1 MDIRMP
7 IGRDDFEDVRS
18 GHYYFVDKTGFLATF
33 LKNHAKVTLFT
44 RPRRFGKTLTLSMMR
59 YFLDIEKGEAH
70 RKLFDGLVIADDA
83 DAMKMQGQSPVLFLT
98 LKGWKGL
105 SWHVLQIRARQQIGD
120 LFSEHDFLLK
130 DNLRERD
137 RQKFRAILE
146 DKGDFAA
153 LTDSLAF
160 LSRLMEAHY
169 GRKPVLLLDEYD
181 APIQSA
187 WENGYY
193 REAIDFF
200 RELYS
205 AVLKTNTSLEFAVL
219 TGVLRITKENI
230 FSALNNLEV
239 DSVLRLHYPEA
250 FGFTAAEVTKMTRD
264 FGCED
269 KLPEIQKWYDGYRFS
284 GQEIYN
290 PWSVVNYFHQGCK
303 PLTYWVNTSG
313 NSILGE
319 MLHRSRSQVL
329 DKFETI
335 LQGGSIMTRVREDII
350 YKEIYKNES
359 ALYTMLVTTGYL
371 TTKRVIDDELGQ
383 QAELILPN
391 RELRSLFRIEVLE
404 RYRSDDMDIEVEDL
418 MRAFASGDLE
428 TVRDGLSQYLEVLTS
443 SFDAQKGKEA
453 FYHGFVLGLTATLTG
468 DYRIRSNRESG
479 FGRYDIAAFPRKA
492 GERGMVIECKQ
503 AESENALETK
513 AQEALEQIKARD
525 YDAEFRAQGVEN
537 VLHYGISF
545 CGKHVHVEMV

>member
-137 RQKFRAILE
+137 RQKFQAILE

-200 RELYS
+200 REFYS

-230 FSALNNLEV
+230 FGSSPVSVGENLV
-239 DSVLRLHYPEA
+239 STVSQ
-250 FGFTAAEVTKMTRD
+250 AA
-264 FGCED
+264 
-269 KLPEIQKWYDGYRFS
+269 
-284 GQEIYN
+284 
-290 PWSVVNYFHQGCK
+290 
-303 PLTYWVNTSG
+303 
-313 NSILGE
+313 
-319 MLHRSRSQVL
+319 
-329 DKFETI
+329 
-335 LQGGSIMTRVREDII
+335 
-350 YKEIYKNES
+350 
-359 ALYTMLVTTGYL
+359 
-371 TTKRVIDDELGQ
+371 
-383 QAELILPN
+383 
-391 RELRSLFRIEVLE
+391 
-404 RYRSDDMDIEVEDL
+404 
-418 MRAFASGDLE
+418 
-428 TVRDGLSQYLEVLTS
+428 
-443 SFDAQKGKEA
+443 
-453 FYHGFVLGLTATLTG
+453 
-468 DYRIRSNRESG
+468 
-479 FGRYDIAAFPRKA
+479 
-492 GERGMVIECKQ
+492 
-503 AESENALETK
+503 
-513 AQEALEQIKARD
+513 
-525 YDAEFRAQGVEN
+525 
-537 VLHYGISF
+537 
-545 CGKHVHVEMV
+545 